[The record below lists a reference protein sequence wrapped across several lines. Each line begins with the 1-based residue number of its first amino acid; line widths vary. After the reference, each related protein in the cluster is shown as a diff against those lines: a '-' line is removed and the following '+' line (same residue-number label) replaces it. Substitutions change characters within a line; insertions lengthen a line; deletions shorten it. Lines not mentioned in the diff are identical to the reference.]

1 MELLHALDTNVT
13 KAAVPQVCGTIV
25 INFTSFGIH
34 TMNMCN
40 ITFEIHQE

>member
-25 INFTSFGIH
+25 INFKSFGIY

-40 ITFEIHQE
+40 ITLEIH

>member
-25 INFTSFGIH
+25 INFISFGIH
-34 TMNMCN
+34 AMNMCN
-40 ITFEIHQE
+40 TMFEIH